1 MSIRLRETLMKY
13 LLNRKIVL
21 PAAAILILAFIA
33 ILFLPK
39 LLPSSPKINIALHE
53 ELILPKLNGQFKV
66 GRTTVYLKE
75 EGRPALFN
83 TKSPREW
90 VATIFYPAIPETTS
104 TPGPYAE
111 EPLKTAYTNYA
122 LTEDSAGV
130 LDRISSNAYWN
141 APANHAHGAF
151 PILLFSPGGG
161 EQPLFYSTLLEEIS
175 SHGYVVVAVP
185 EPFDTPVIPL
195 PDGRILT
202 SDQMAKLCKQD
213 EACKKA
219 ISGGESAIQEVTDKL
234 KDNRARD
241 MIFTLTQLEQV
252 NLENPLLAG
261 VLDLEKVGVFGH
273 SYGGASSVR
282 VAQLDDRIDAVAV
295 LDSDIFL
302 VIPEDSEALSQ
313 AVMYMTASNIDAN
326 VQELEEISKRNTLA
340 AAYLGKSTPYYF
352 INIAGTTHQSFQS
365 DAMFLAPYISI
376 GGESVTLNASNTTP
390 ARVTQVISTYVTVFF
405 DQHLT
410 GVEQALLTG
419 SSDSYPEVTITIK
432 K

>member
-1 MSIRLRETLMKY
+1 MTRFLKWKLIIPVVTILTLAVATALLIPRLSVAPEKVRINLKDTL
-13 LLNRKIVL
+13 I
-21 PAAAILILAFIA
+21 F
-33 ILFLPK
+33 PK
-39 LLPSSPKINIALHE
+39 LS
-53 ELILPKLNGQFKV
+53 GTFKV

-75 EGRPALFN
+75 KSRPALFD
-83 TKSPREW
+83 KKIPREW
-90 VATIFYPAIPETTS
+90 VVTIFYPAIPETTS

-111 EPLKTAYTNYA
+111 EPLKTVYTNYA

-141 APANHAHGAF
+141 APADHSHGAF
-151 PILLFSPGGG
+151 PVLLFSPGGG
-161 EQPLFYSTLLEEIS
+161 EQPLFYSALLEQIS

-195 PDGRILT
+195 PGERILT
-202 SDQMAKLCKQD
+202 SDQMAKLCEQD

-219 ISGGESAIQEVTDKL
+219 MSGGESAIQEVTDKL

-261 VLDLEKVGVFGH
+261 ILDLEKVGVFGH

-313 AVMYMTASNIDAN
+313 AVLYMTASNIDAN
-326 VQELEEISKRNTLA
+326 AQELEEISKSNTLA
-340 AAYLGKSTPYYF
+340 AAYLGKSSPYYF

-390 ARVTQVISTYVTVFF
+390 ARVTLVISTYVTAFF